1 MKKLLMFNP
10 YSSISFSYS
19 PSFLPSLTFYAIL
32 LWLRSKIFK
41 YFKYVFVAER
51 HGEVRSRYEREG
63 STKEGES

>member
-1 MKKLLMFNP
+1 MNLGQDLGIRMKKLLMFNP

-41 YFKYVFVAER
+41 YFKYVFVARETWG
-51 HGEVRSRYEREG
+51 GEKQV
-63 STKEGES
+63 